1 METRNGVDKLLSIFD
16 LNIYKALNLTE
27 SISTRVMFRYD
38 KEKNRSEFKVLNRGM
53 DREMC
58 QRIESWLEGNIK
70 DFNEIANLK
79 AGKMDADSMQKNL
92 AH

>member
-27 SISTRVMFRYD
+27 NISTRVMFRYD
-38 KEKNRSEFKVLNRGM
+38 KETNRNEFKVLTRGISQ
-53 DREMC
+53 EMC
-58 QRIESWLEGNIK
+58 QCIESWLEGNIK

-79 AGKMDADSMQKNL
+79 AGIMDADSMQ
-92 AH
+92 